1 MNVQLIAAPSEEPV
15 GLGEVKEFCR
25 VDVRDDDALLNG
37 LILAARTNVET
48 WLRKKLC
55 TQTWKVL
62 YDGFSSKDTSENGNY
77 DYSSVLKLPFAPLQS
92 VTSVKYYDTNGTL
105 QTFNA
110 AKYNVD
116 TLDEPARIGLK
127 QGEVWPVVEYKKI
140 NAVEI
145 ECVVGYGGKASVPD
159 GIKLGIK
166 LLVSHWYDTRT
177 PALQGGTVATIPL
190 MLEHLLMPFRTMTF
204 V

>member
-37 LILAARTNVET
+37 LILAARTNIET

-77 DYSSVLKLPFAPLQS
+77 DYSSVLNLPFAPLQS

-140 NAVEI
+140 NAV
-145 ECVVGYGGKASVPD
+145 
-159 GIKLGIK
+159 
-166 LLVSHWYDTRT
+166 
-177 PALQGGTVATIPL
+177 GTVPVQGILFDSDRDLYESTPEL
-190 MLEHLLMPFRTMTF
+190 YRVSMDF
-204 V
+204 VIWHNE